1 MPSPLTGSAGEH
13 LVLYRLLS
21 MGYIAALAPEGAP
34 NIDIIVTD
42 QNAKVLKTI
51 QVKTRKKGDDGGWHM
66 REKHESLKSNR
77 LFYCFVDL
85 SLEEIKR
92 PDVYMVPSKVV
103 AWIIKKAQEI
113 YLKTLGRN
121 DRPRKNTKFR
131 RLLPDYSKIL
141 ELSERHR
148 LYKEMGPGWM
158 ERYKNNWELLK
169 QK

>member
-1 MPSPLTGSAGEH
+1 
-13 LVLYRLLS
+13 
-21 MGYIAALAPEGAP
+21 
-34 NIDIIVTD
+34 
-42 QNAKVLKTI
+42 
-51 QVKTRKKGDDGGWHM
+51 
-66 REKHESLKSNR
+66 
-77 LFYCFVDL
+77 
-85 SLEEIKR
+85 
-92 PDVYMVPSKVV
+92 MVPSKVV